1 MWMDRCTPVLPENVF
16 TVENEFS
23 HMAVEAPNVTESL
36 RACSTEGI
44 ALKGAVLFW
53 YVSWCG
59 HLLVTA
65 TFDSGKVLLCYAAF
79 SVHKCEGDGEK

>member
-1 MWMDRCTPVLPENVF
+1 MDRCTPVLPENVF

-44 ALKGAVLFW
+44 ALKGAVLF
-53 YVSWCG
+53 
-59 HLLVTA
+59 
-65 TFDSGKVLLCYAAF
+65 
-79 SVHKCEGDGEK
+79 